1 MKSSTVAS
9 RRRERSTPKS
19 LRERQPESA
28 SAVSRSVLL
37 GIVPVLIPAP
47 PTLPSFSTSATRFPK
62 IAAVLA
68 PQMPAGP
75 PPMTTRSK
83 LLVIDARDRGEAK
96 FWIAIP
102 IDIEAGCEDLAT
114 RHNGHRRRDRDK
126 LLVHARQT
134 IGPGCDLLWHDHW

>member
-1 MKSSTVAS
+1 MHRVGIDKAGRAVKRLDLVSAQLLLPAFPVVRDDVFLVAHEVFN
-9 RRRERSTPKS
+9 RRLASERERSTPKS

-28 SAVSRSVLL
+28 SAVSCSVLL

-75 PPMTTRSK
+75 PPITTRSK
-83 LLVIDARDRGEAK
+83 SLVIDARHRGE
-96 FWIAIP
+96 
-102 IDIEAGCEDLAT
+102 
-114 RHNGHRRRDRDK
+114 
-126 LLVHARQT
+126 
-134 IGPGCDLLWHDHW
+134 

>member
-28 SAVSRSVLL
+28 SVVSRSVLL

-47 PTLPSFSTSATRFPK
+47 PILLSFSTSATRFPK

-68 PQMPAGP
+68 PEIPAGP
-75 PPMTTRSK
+75 LPMTMRSK
-83 LLVIDARDRGEAK
+83 EWLGMGFQPVGIKTSRSRFQHLTNSGDFDGYLCQSA
-96 FWIAIP
+96 
-102 IDIEAGCEDLAT
+102 
-114 RHNGHRRRDRDK
+114 H
-126 LLVHARQT
+126 
-134 IGPGCDLLWHDHW
+134 